1 MPLARDTVSRRVKL
15 LLDMG
20 VLKRADNNSYIQ
32 IGVQEDDCRVHQDY
46 LDGILGGMCDHFD
59 DLPLLAAGGK
69 PAWAYEDSFIGTR
82 LGGLSELVLGAGL
95 TREDMAPDPWP
106 PKEA

>member
-20 VLKRADNNSYIQ
+20 VLKEAHKGYIQ
-32 IGVQEDDCRVHQDY
+32 IGAHGEDYRTYRDY
-46 LDGILGGMCDHFD
+46 LDDLLGEMHENFD

-69 PAWAYEDSFIGTR
+69 PAWAYVDDEGPR
-82 LGGLSELVLGAGL
+82 LRGLSELVLGAGL
-95 TREDMAPDPWP
+95 TREDLAPDPWP